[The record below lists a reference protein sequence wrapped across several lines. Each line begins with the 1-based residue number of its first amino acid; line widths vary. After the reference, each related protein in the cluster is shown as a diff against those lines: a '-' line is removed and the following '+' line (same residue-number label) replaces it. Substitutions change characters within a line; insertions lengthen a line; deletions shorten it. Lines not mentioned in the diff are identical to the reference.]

1 MAPGLALPYGFKDA
15 KVLLLIQS
23 IIGDFLQGGLIF
35 GWNALALMLKQQGNY
50 NRNCTQAISDIGRE
64 GLNTNCAWQESQL
77 AVLWTVG
84 VFALNFGPVIVGPVL
99 DYVGPK
105 LTAMLG
111 TVLNMVGLI
120 LLGCSN
126 THDFNGLPAG
136 AVILGL
142 AGITFHLSQLHISN
156 LFPRSRGF
164 ISSLLVAGFT
174 GCGVIFYLL
183 DLIFVAVGGSRGA
196 YRLIM
201 ILYSLVVGLW
211 LGLNFWMMPWHALQV
226 GQVYLWT
233 GSGRFKVMD
242 RKEVERQAVAIRL
255 TALDGGKRAGG
266 NSANGGGA
274 HPANGT
280 AGLADASRQDAGT
293 LHDLENAGHSD
304 EEIDKDMAL
313 AYMGLRHAGSA
324 EHNGPDSSDPTWLDR
339 ESPPPTVAV
348 INADEEEDIVVHQG
362 QGEVGGNGQR
372 EGGVNGGPSEGSY
385 DAPGAALQQLN
396 GIGVGGATA
405 RGGGR
410 PPSRDHF
417 VSGEHGVL
425 VFESRRFVE
434 LRKQGFWKQFFSAES
449 TGMGIF
455 YTLNV
460 FCIQFYLGTTRL
472 QLEHKGDSAHVVT
485 NIANVVPAFGFIG
498 IPVISWL
505 LDKKGYGVTLA
516 VINLLGVLA
525 SIFQA
530 MPSLPFQVVTLIVW
544 CSGRFFLYTS
554 YFTIFGA
561 LFGATNFGRM
571 VAIDN
576 SINGI
581 VGLLQFP
588 FTAWALHGLHG
599 NFTAINMIQA
609 ALLLPLF
616 IFCYYM
622 YEWETDE
629 ANQVPILPNE
639 GEELPCNVKGPRQMR
654 EATFLTTL
662 ERSLSGAGA
671 MAA

>member
-1 MAPGLALPYGFKDA
+1 MAPVLTLPYGFKDA
-15 KVLLLIQS
+15 KVLLLVQS

-50 NRNCTQAISDIGRE
+50 NRNCTQPISDIERE

-77 AVLWTVG
+77 AVLWTIG

-105 LTAMLG
+105 ITAMLG
-111 TVLNMVGLI
+111 TMLNMVGLI

-174 GCGVIFYLL
+174 GCGAIFYFL
-183 DLIFVAVGGSRGA
+183 DLIFVAAGGSRGA

-201 ILYSLVVGLW
+201 IMYSLVVGIW
-211 LGLNFWMMPWHALQV
+211 LGLSFWMMPWHALQV

-233 GSGRFKVMD
+233 GKGRFKVMD
-242 RKEVERQAVAIRL
+242 RKEVERQAVAIRM
-255 TALDGGKRAGG
+255 TALDGGKRAAAMNGVGG
-266 NSANGGGA
+266 AADPGLANGAAGA
-274 HPANGT
+274 
-280 AGLADASRQDAGT
+280 ASQQDAGT
-293 LHDLENAGHSD
+293 LHDLEHAGQSD
-304 EEIDKDMAL
+304 DEIDKDMAL
-313 AYMGLRHAGSA
+313 AYMGLRHANSGGAIAADSA
-324 EHNGPDSSDPTWLDR
+324 DPTWLDR
-339 ESPPPTVAV
+339 ESPPPTVPV
-348 INADEEEDIVVHQG
+348 INVDEEEAAASHG
-362 QGEVGGNGQR
+362 QGNGR
-372 EGGVNGGPSEGSY
+372 VEGPAEGASGEPSDGT
-385 DAPGAALQQLN
+385 GATLQQLN
-396 GIGVGGATA
+396 GNAASGPSP
-405 RGGGR
+405 RGGR
-410 PPSRDHF
+410 PPAREHF
-417 VSGEHGVL
+417 YTGEHGSL

-434 LRKQGFWKQFFSAES
+434 LRKQGFWKQFTSAES

-505 LDKKGYGVTLA
+505 LDSKGYGVTLA

-530 MPSLPFQVVTLIVW
+530 MPSLYFQIVTLIVW
-544 CSGRFFLYTS
+544 CAGRFFLYTS

-561 LFGATNFGRM
+561 LFGAKNFGRM

-576 SINGI
+576 SVNGL

-588 FTAWALHGLHG
+588 LTSWGLHGLHG
-599 NFTAINMIQA
+599 NFTAINILQFG
-609 ALLLPLF
+609 LLLPLF
-616 IFCYYM
+616 WFCWCM
-622 YEWETDE
+622 YGWETDE
-629 ANQVPILPNE
+629 NNQVPILPNE

-662 ERSLSGAGA
+662 ERRLSGAGA